1 MASALT
7 TEEVARIA
15 HLARLALTDDEI
27 ELFSRQLTSILE
39 YADQLRDV
47 NTSGV
52 PPTSHPLALTAVM
65 RDDECRPSLAR
76 DAALAGAPDADRSRG
91 LFKVPRVLG
100 A

>member
-7 TEEVARIA
+7 TEEVGRIA
-15 HLARLALTDDEI
+15 HLARLALTGTEL

-39 YADQLRDV
+39 YADQLREVD
-47 NTSGV
+47 TSGV
-52 PPTSHPLALTAVM
+52 APTSHPLALTAAL
-65 RDDECRPSLAR
+65 RDDERQPSLAR
-76 DAALAGAPDADRSRG
+76 HDALAGAPDSDPGRG

>member
-1 MASALT
+1 MASTLT

-15 HLARLALTDDEI
+15 QLARLALTGDEI

-39 YADQLRDV
+39 YADQLGEVD
-47 NTSGV
+47 TSGV
-52 PPTSHPLALTAVM
+52 APTSHPLALTAAL
-65 RDDECRPSLAR
+65 RDDERQPSLPR
-76 DAALAGAPDADRSRG
+76 DHALAAAPDADPARG

>member
-15 HLARLALTDDEI
+15 HLARLALTGDEL

-39 YADQLRDV
+39 YADQLREVD
-47 NTSGV
+47 TSGV
-52 PPTSHPLALTAVM
+52 PPTSHPLALTAAL
-65 RDDECRPSLAR
+65 RDDERQPSLPR
-76 DAALAGAPDADRSRG
+76 TEALAGAPESDTGRG